1 MDVAILEDLAS
12 LLRDGAVHITRNHE
26 ELNPNSV
33 PPEQRAIM
41 VKCPIRGGFQPLGA
55 KTSDGSPLPH
65 VGTGFGMGRPGWSHD
80 KPDPGG
86 R

>member
-33 PPEQRAIM
+33 PPEQQNLSYLQLS
-41 VKCPIRGGFQPLGA
+41 VSLSK
-55 KTSDGSPLPH
+55 
-65 VGTGFGMGRPGWSHD
+65 
-80 KPDPGG
+80 
-86 R
+86 